1 MSAIQKWIAVIVTG
15 VMILTL
21 GIVLALAPTS
31 SDAGT
36 TPTTTATAT
45 TTPISDAEVEDQLT
59 VSADELSL
67 ATLPEGVLCTNDMF
81 VPNSLTG
88 VEPGNPAMLQ
98 FSTAVST
105 PVQATEPLA
114 ARAEV
119 FAERCGNPTLLDMD
133 VKALATL
140 VIQGKT
146 LGERNPWMRDFGLLA
161 NTLGLRQAFLVQKD
175 GQEGLFVTAAYSQ
188 YASMMNLLLYYW
200 VPRVEAL
207 PSLENWHVVDRPFG
221 ELPRAE
227 LNPVQ
232 ESQLALTLAYTAKEG
247 CPLAKIGHNMLDK
260 RFERFETCPTPPPG
274 APVTTEVPGTTPGTN
289 PPTVTTLPPGTTVPP
304 PATTLPPGTT
314 VPPTPTVPPT
324 VPPTTTVPK
333 TCGDKNRPT
342 PGGGCEP
349 NLPPGGTVPAPP
361 TIPQPPTTPPRPPTP
376 PSTAPRDTLPPGITP
391 TTLNPNPP
399 VVTFVP
405 PGATQTTT
413 PPATVAPPATSPPAP
428 PSGGSTV
435 SP

>member
-1 MSAIQKWIAVIVTG
+1 MSALQKWFAGVIASA
-15 VMILTL
+15 MILAV
-21 GIVLALAPTS
+21 GITGASIS
-31 SDAGT
+31 SDAASTAT
-36 TPTTTATAT
+36 TPTTT
-45 TTPISDAEVEDQLT
+45 PIPSISDKEVEDQLT
-59 VSADELSL
+59 VSAEELSL

-114 ARAEV
+114 VRAEI

-133 VKALATL
+133 VKALATV

-146 LGERNPWMRDFGLLA
+146 LGERNPWMAEFLLMVD
-161 NTLGLRQAFLVQKD
+161 TQGLRQAFLVQKD

-188 YASMMNLLLYYW
+188 YASMMNYLLWYW
-200 VPRVEAL
+200 VPSIEAL

-247 CPLAKIGHNMLDK
+247 CPLARVGHNMLDK
-260 RFERFETCPTPPPG
+260 RFERFEPCPAPPPG
-274 APVTTEVPGTTPGTN
+274 APVTTVVPGTTPGTPPSHSV
-289 PPTVTTLPPGTTVPP
+289 PPTATTLPSGTTVPP

-324 VPPTTTVPK
+324 VPPTTLKPKDPSKDVNVNPLVPPQVRGPGTTPIGVNPGPATPVFDTPTGCNGPCPTVPR
-333 TCGDKNRPT
+333 TT
-342 PGGGCEP
+342 
-349 NLPPGGTVPAPP
+349 TAPP
-361 TIPQPPTTPPRPPTP
+361 PPAPTTPATTNPVVPTTVGNSGDGQVGVTIPAGPP
-376 PSTAPRDTLPPGITP
+376 PSCPPDICG
-391 TTLNPNPP
+391 
-399 VVTFVP
+399 
-405 PGATQTTT
+405 
-413 PPATVAPPATSPPAP
+413 
-428 PSGGSTV
+428 
-435 SP
+435 